1 MRGRAYIKTPLLEL
15 YIEGEVE
22 TDISRVEKAR
32 SPAVGL
38 FAFHAVSHFD
48 GVEARRRE
56 GWPAAVFIVGRPT
69 TPTLHSGDVA
79 LKEEDGVDCEE
90 YRRAFAEA
98 KAALERGELFQLV
111 LARHRRFADAA
122 SPDAV
127 LKRLARHMEGK
138 YYFFIQFGDFW
149 VAGVSPETLV
159 TSMGG
164 WAVSGPIGGTRP
176 RGRDAAED
184 AELERELVES
194 VKERA
199 EHLMLVDS
207 VRNDM
212 GRVCRWGTVAADRV
226 AVVEKY
232 NYVQHLV
239 SYIECR
245 LDKSATPLKAVQ
257 ALNPTTTVTG
267 VPKPRAIE
275 YINKLEREP
284 RGPFTGSIG
293 AVWPGGADFAV
304 VIRSLYGEGDAVY
317 AWAGAGIVADSRPDA
332 ECRETEV
339 KMAPLLRAVQT

>member
-111 LARHRRFADAA
+111 LARHRRFAGAA

-138 YYFFIQFGDFW
+138 YYFFIQFGDF
-149 VAGVSPETLV
+149 
-159 TSMGG
+159 
-164 WAVSGPIGGTRP
+164 
-176 RGRDAAED
+176 
-184 AELERELVES
+184 
-194 VKERA
+194 
-199 EHLMLVDS
+199 
-207 VRNDM
+207 
-212 GRVCRWGTVAADRV
+212 
-226 AVVEKY
+226 
-232 NYVQHLV
+232 
-239 SYIECR
+239 
-245 LDKSATPLKAVQ
+245 
-257 ALNPTTTVTG
+257 
-267 VPKPRAIE
+267 
-275 YINKLEREP
+275 
-284 RGPFTGSIG
+284 
-293 AVWPGGADFAV
+293 
-304 VIRSLYGEGDAVY
+304 
-317 AWAGAGIVADSRPDA
+317 
-332 ECRETEV
+332 
-339 KMAPLLRAVQT
+339 